1 MQAILTY
8 LILIAAV
15 GYALWRAY
23 VAIRQSSDPCYGC
36 SGCALKE
43 VQKRAIRKKADC
55 PQKK

>member
-43 VQKRAIRKKADC
+43 VQKRAIRKKADS

>member
-1 MQAILTY
+1 MQTLLTY
-8 LILIAAV
+8 LILALAV
-15 GYALWRAY
+15 AYALWRAY

-43 VQKRAIRKKADC
+43 AQKAARKKKADC